1 MSEGDN
7 ASDDSKSID
16 GGNYS
21 SLIGLFHL
29 LNLILLYRF
38 YTLKIF
44 NMNFD
49 QGSIA
54 SSVVISVS
62 LYSWI

>member
-38 YTLKIF
+38 YT
-44 NMNFD
+44 
-49 QGSIA
+49 
-54 SSVVISVS
+54 
-62 LYSWI
+62 